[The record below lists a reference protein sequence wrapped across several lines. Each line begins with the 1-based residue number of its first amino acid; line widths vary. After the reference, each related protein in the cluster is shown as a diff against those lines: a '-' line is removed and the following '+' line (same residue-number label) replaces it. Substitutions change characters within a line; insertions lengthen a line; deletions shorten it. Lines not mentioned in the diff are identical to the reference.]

1 MLTTRQI
8 AICSLASAL
17 LIAVQL
23 ALGFV
28 PGVELVTAVFLAFCY
43 TFGRRCGVVTATAFS
58 LLRCLV
64 FGFYPSVVA
73 LYLIYYNLF
82 ALLFGWLGERDKPLP
97 PWLAPA
103 ILLLLAAASAALA
116 CLRLPVSILWQGR
129 LSALLWTMCALFAAL
144 FALNCALLWKNK
156 GKDYRE
162 TAELTALAAVCT
174 VCFTLLDDVLTP
186 LFYRLSAEAALA
198 WFYTS
203 FTAMIPQT
211 ICCVVSVS
219 VLFLPLRKSME
230 FAAKKR

>member
-1 MLTTRQI
+1 MRTAREI
-8 AICSLASAL
+8 AICALAAAL
-17 LIAVQL
+17 LIAVQI
-23 ALGFV
+23 ALSFL

-43 TFGRRCGVVTATAFS
+43 TFGRRSGVVTATAFS
-58 LLRCLV
+58 LLRCFV

-82 ALLFGWLGERDKPLP
+82 ALLFGGLGERNKPLP

-103 ILLLLAAASAALA
+103 ILLFLAAASALLA
-116 CLRLPVSILWQGR
+116 CLRLPVSILWQGK